1 VNQLASMI
9 GAAAGHTLLTY
20 PVPDVALRS
29 VGRLF
34 DVIGP
39 YLPFDTP
46 IDSAAMQY
54 YTHMP
59 ASDDSPSRRE
69 LGVTQR
75 DPAET
80 IADTVDG
87 LRRVGRL

>member
-1 VNQLASMI
+1 
-9 GAAAGHTLLTY
+9 
-20 PVPDVALRS
+20 
-29 VGRLF
+29 
-34 DVIGP
+34 
-39 YLPFDTP
+39 
-46 IDSAAMQY
+46 MQY